1 MFKTHSQVT
10 YACFFFISE
19 IISLVGGNNG
29 HIVALSKDYKVYAW
43 GSNKYKIIGDSS
55 DDNVL
60 VPTHIPLS
68 GKVKKVAVGGRHNLA
83 ITVDLKVFAWGDNSD
98 GQLGTGDNTSSSKPI
113 PSGKGEMGKN
123 IFNVCIYLCHLS
135 L

>member
-1 MFKTHSQVT
+1 MCKTHSHIT
-10 YACFFFISE
+10 YAHYSFISE

-29 HIVALSKDYKVYAW
+29 HIVALTKDCKIYAW
-43 GSNKYKIIGDSS
+43 GSNQYKIIGDNA
-55 DDNVL
+55 DANVL

-98 GQLGTGDNTSSSKPI
+98 GQLGTGNNTSSSKPI
-113 PSGKGEMGKN
+113 PSGAGELGKN
-123 IFNVCIYLCHLS
+123 IFNIYIYLCLLS